1 MRVGI
6 AGYGLAGRTFHSNL
20 LKGAGFDVAAIMTNN
35 DERRALARD
44 EFPESVLVVSIDE
57 LIDEDLDLIVVATK
71 NDVHADHAIAAL
83 EAGIPVVVDKPTAL
97 SLDEVD
103 EILDAADANDV
114 EVTTFFNRLWDSD
127 SLTLKKAM
135 SEGVL
140 GNIFRM
146 DSRYER
152 FRPQRNSQ
160 SWRENTP
167 YEEGGGL
174 LLDLQPHLISTA
186 LDWFGPAEL
195 MYSSVR
201 SIRGGVDDDV
211 VLVLRHESGIDSYLA
226 VSSIV
231 GAPGPRFRVSG
242 DQGSLIVHDV
252 DKQEALLRLGKH
264 PVDGQW
270 DEDTTSPAFLHQ
282 GEHIMSYQGV
292 PGNYGI
298 FYEKVHIALQ
308 LGSEFPIS
316 QDFIRSVAMI
326 MDQARE
332 ESVR

>member
-44 EFPESVLVVSIDE
+44 EFPESAVVVSIDE

-152 FRPQRNSQ
+152 FRPQRDRKSTRLNS
-160 SWRENTP
+160 SHRT
-167 YEEGGGL
+167 
-174 LLDLQPHLISTA
+174 
-186 LDWFGPAEL
+186 
-195 MYSSVR
+195 
-201 SIRGGVDDDV
+201 
-211 VLVLRHESGIDSYLA
+211 
-226 VSSIV
+226 
-231 GAPGPRFRVSG
+231 
-242 DQGSLIVHDV
+242 
-252 DKQEALLRLGKH
+252 
-264 PVDGQW
+264 
-270 DEDTTSPAFLHQ
+270 
-282 GEHIMSYQGV
+282 
-292 PGNYGI
+292 
-298 FYEKVHIALQ
+298 
-308 LGSEFPIS
+308 
-316 QDFIRSVAMI
+316 
-326 MDQARE
+326 
-332 ESVR
+332 